1 MPYQVILSNAANKQL
16 RKLPF
21 QIAQRIQAQ
30 LFELENDPRP
40 FGCKKLIGVEA
51 WRIRISDYRVIY
63 EIHDNILLVSVIE
76 IGHRKEI
83 YKNK

>member
-1 MPYQVILSNAANKQL
+1 MPYQVVLSNIATKQL
-16 RKLPF
+16 RKLPI
-21 QIAQRIQAQ
+21 QIAQRIQMQ

-40 FGCKKLIGVEA
+40 VGCKKLVGVEA
-51 WRIRISDYRVIY
+51 WRIRIGDYRVIY
-63 EIHDNILLVSVIE
+63 EIQDNILIVSVIE

>member
-1 MPYQVILSNAANKQL
+1 MPYQVVLSNAATKQL
-16 RKLPF
+16 RKLPI

-40 FGCKKLIGVEA
+40 TGCKKLVGVEA
-51 WRIRISDYRVIY
+51 WRIRIGDYRVIY
-63 EIHDNILLVSVIE
+63 EIYDNVLIISVIE

-83 YKNK
+83 YKK

>member
-1 MPYQVILSNAANKQL
+1 MPYQVVLSNAATKQL
-16 RKLPF
+16 RKLPI

-40 FGCKKLIGVEA
+40 TGCKKLVGVEA
-51 WRIRISDYRVIY
+51 WRIRIGDYRVIY
-63 EIHDNILLVSVIE
+63 EIHDNVLIISVIE

-83 YKNK
+83 YKK